1 MPAPPAPGSSGES
14 SGKSVFGAIAA
25 IIGGVLTGVGVFSGW
40 VTLGPSGNTVTDS
53 MWSMVAG
60 EGFLKSNDPIAL
72 VALAGG
78 AFVVGI
84 LLAVGAG
91 RTLMRIAAALI
102 GLAIVVVAALNWMSI
117 SSYVTDNFT
126 SEVEVKTAVGFYM
139 VVVGGILTALSAIL
153 PAKK

>member
-1 MPAPPAPGSSGES
+1 M
-14 SGKSVFGAIAA
+14 
-25 IIGGVLTGVGVFSGW
+25 FSGW
-40 VTLGPSGNTVTDS
+40 VTLGPSGNTATDS

-72 VALAGG
+72 IALAGG

-126 SEVEVKTAVGFYM
+126 SDVEVKTAVGFYM